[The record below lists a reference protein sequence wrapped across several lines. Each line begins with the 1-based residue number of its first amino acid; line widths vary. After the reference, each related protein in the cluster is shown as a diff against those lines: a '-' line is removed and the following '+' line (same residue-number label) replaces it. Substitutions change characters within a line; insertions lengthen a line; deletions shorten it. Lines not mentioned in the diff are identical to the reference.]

1 MAHTHLHV
9 RITETDPARIDLL
22 IGRLTQAGFEGF
34 QVDDDGL
41 DAYLPTPDPKV
52 DEWHIA
58 LQSLGI
64 EPERLEA
71 VEERN
76 WNAEWESS
84 FQPVRIPGRLSVR
97 ADFHPPVDDAGIALV
112 ITPKM
117 SFGTGHH
124 DTTVLMMEDIL
135 DNAMHGKSVLDFGTG
150 TGILAILAEKCGAN
164 RVLALDNDPWSID
177 NAQENILG
185 NDCRHI
191 VARLAD
197 TLPGDETF
205 DIVLANINR
214 NVILQHV
221 DAFRK
226 VLKPGGRLL
235 LSGLLADDLPDI
247 RNAFPQPPFAESTHA
262 IRNRWARIS
271 FYANSE

>member
-1 MAHTHLHV
+1 MAHTHLRA
-9 RITETDPARIDLL
+9 RIAETDPARIDLL
-22 IGRLTQAGFEGF
+22 IGHLAQAGFEGF
-34 QVDDDGL
+34 QVDDQGL
-41 DAYLPTPDPKV
+41 DAYIPTPDPQV
-52 DEWHIA
+52 DQWRIA
-58 LQSLGI
+58 LHALGI
-64 EPERLEA
+64 EPVLLEA

-97 ADFHPPVDDAGIALV
+97 AAFHPPVDDGGIALV

-135 DNAMHGKSVLDFGTG
+135 DTHMEGMSVLDFGTG
-150 TGILAILAEKCGAN
+150 TAILAILAEKRGAT
-164 RVLALDNDPWSID
+164 RILALDNDPWCIT
-177 NAQENILG
+177 NADENRQA

-191 VARLAD
+191 ETRLAD
-197 TLPGDETF
+197 AIPTDETF

-214 NVILQHV
+214 NVILQQAH
-221 DAFRK
+221 AFRQ

-235 LSGLLADDLPDI
+235 LSGLLAEDLPDI
-247 RNAFPQPPFAESTHA
+247 RNTFTPPTFAEASHA
-262 IRNRWARIS
+262 IRNRWARIG
-271 FYANSE
+271 FLCQY